1 MGLAKAKLTKEL
13 TVRQL
18 VRDLAVKWRDV
29 EADVCSCLAG
39 LIVNSGLRFYHR
51 YWAHYE
57 TGAEKGRIQNIA
69 LLKGGEPG
77 FQTDGTGPVSVG
89 LAKVAKYEW
98 DRTQVTVLFPAP
110 DENFQPVERII
121 PFGEIV
127 VRKKQLIS
135 FLRAKSLLI
144 PPAWIEGAPRPL
156 KTANTAASAISL
168 EKESTESRRE
178 VRKHETLKRYEAWQ
192 DRINELARDYP
203 SKNHSSLCKLLAKEQ
218 IAEDANWQTIRRK
231 TRSPRS

>member
-18 VRDLAVKWRDV
+18 VRDLAVEWGDD
-29 EADVCSCLAG
+29 EADVCRYLAG
-39 LIVNSGLRFYHR
+39 LIVNSGLRFYHHH
-51 YWAHYE
+51 WAHYE
-57 TGAEKGRIQNIA
+57 TGAEKGRIQNVA

-77 FQTDGTGPVSVG
+77 FSTDGTGPVSVG

-110 DENFQPVERII
+110 DENSRPVERII

-127 VRKKQLIS
+127 VRKKQFIS
-135 FLRAKSLLI
+135 FLRAKSLPI
-144 PPAWIEGAPRPL
+144 PPAWIEGAPQPL

-168 EKESTESRRE
+168 EKESSESRRE

-192 DRINELARDYP
+192 DQINELARDYP
-203 SKNHSSLCKLLAKEQ
+203 LKNHSSLCKLLAKEQ
-218 IAEDANWQTIRRK
+218 IAEDADWQTIRRK